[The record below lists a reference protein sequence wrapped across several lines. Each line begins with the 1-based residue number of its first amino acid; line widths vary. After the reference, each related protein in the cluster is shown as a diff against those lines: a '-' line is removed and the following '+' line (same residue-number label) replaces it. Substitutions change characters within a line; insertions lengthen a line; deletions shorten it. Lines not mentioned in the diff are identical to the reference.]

1 MGGTH
6 FRVAVSSAM
15 LVSAP
20 SEVVAAGV
28 LYAAYVKWCKKASTP
43 AVTETR
49 FGRGMSAFGYQKD
62 KRRTIRYSDIVPMK

>member
-1 MGGTH
+1 
-6 FRVAVSSAM
+6 M

-28 LYAAYVKWCKKASTP
+28 LYAAYVKWCEKASTP

-49 FGRGMSAFGYQKD
+49 FGRGMSALGYQKE
-62 KRRTIRYSDIVPMK
+62 KRGTILYLDIALMN